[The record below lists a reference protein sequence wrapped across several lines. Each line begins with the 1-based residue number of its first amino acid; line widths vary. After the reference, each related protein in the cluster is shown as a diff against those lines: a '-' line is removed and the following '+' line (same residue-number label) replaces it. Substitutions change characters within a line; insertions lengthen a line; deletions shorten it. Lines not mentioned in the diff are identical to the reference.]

1 MDNIDMKTAEAER
14 AIFASGCFWGTEYHF
29 NKKEGVIST
38 SVGYIGGRTDSPT
51 YEDVK
56 RGDTGH
62 AEAVEVIFNPQ
73 IVSYEDLV
81 KLFFETHN
89 PSQTNGQGPDIG
101 NQYRSEIFYTDENQ
115 KETALKIIKILE
127 DKGYFISTKVTKA
140 SKFWKAES
148 YHQLYY
154 DKSGGTPYCHSYQKR
169 F

>member
-1 MDNIDMKTAEAER
+1 MNNKDNKTVKTER

-38 SVGYIGGRTDSPT
+38 AVGYIGGRTNSPT

-62 AEAVEVIFNPQ
+62 AEAVEVIFNPKL
-73 IVSYEDLV
+73 VSYEDLV

-101 NQYRSEIFYTDENQ
+101 NQYRSEIFYIDKSQ
-115 KETALKIIKILE
+115 KDTAFKIIKILE

-140 SKFWKAES
+140 SEFWKAEV